1 MKTVS
6 MLLES
11 KGNDVWSVSP
21 GATVY
26 DALVRMA
33 EKNVGALLVL
43 EGSRLVGIFSER
55 DYARKV
61 ILHGKSSRQ
70 TTVGEIMTSR
80 GVYFR
85 TRRTM
90 GASMDLTHDRRR

>member
-33 EKNVGALLVL
+33 EKNVGVPFEEAV
-43 EGSRLVGIFSER
+43 
-55 DYARKV
+55 YAAFGRAPPQARPV
-61 ILHGKSSRQ
+61 
-70 TTVGEIMTSR
+70 
-80 GVYFR
+80 R
-85 TRRTM
+85 TW
-90 GASMDLTHDRRR
+90 L